1 MCRVTFYTLPQVED
15 PRIRQLRDL
24 CDQAVKLKEAAEQL
38 VAELTEQLQRSISTH
53 DDRGSLPDRR
63 RKPRA

>member
-1 MCRVTFYTLPQVED
+1 LSSTFYTFLQVED

-53 DDRGSLPDRR
+53 DDRGGAPDRR
-63 RKPRA
+63 RKPRP